1 MALRI
6 PWLALFVG
14 LTTSSCNNIDV
25 RPELR
30 ELRKTVEQQS
40 REIEKLRLEVND
52 GLTLA
57 LCSPELRQL
66 LENVTKECTPAV
78 DSREPA
84 QCTTRQIKP
93 SVLAADPERK
103 DRFLKLMSHL
113 PHEVIYI
120 NPGATEIVPQRYE
133 KIDRLAS
140 RALLLSTVF
149 LVVSS
154 PEAGQPEAERR
165 AEFVEQLLIRRK
177 VAPAKIRRW
186 LYSFPTNRLDI
197 VKKGDLPMLV
207 ETAELSRGVWIFR
220 ADC

>member
-1 MALRI
+1 MYDPPNQA
-6 PWLALFVG
+6 
-14 LTTSSCNNIDV
+14 
-25 RPELR
+25 
-30 ELRKTVEQQS
+30 
-40 REIEKLRLEVND
+40 
-52 GLTLA
+52 
-57 LCSPELRQL
+57 
-66 LENVTKECTPAV
+66 
-78 DSREPA
+78 
-84 QCTTRQIKP
+84 

-120 NPGATEIVPQRYE
+120 NPGATEIVPQRHE
-133 KIDRLAS
+133 KLDRLAS

-154 PEAGQPEAERR
+154 PEAGQAEAERR

-177 VAPAKIRRW
+177 VAPNKIRRW

-207 ETAELSRGVWIFR
+207 ETAEISRGVWIFR